1 MCEGGALGRIRAVK
15 VASYRGRCM
24 MAGADVACQC
34 AIDAAIGHGRSEH
47 SETVRTRGY
56 PVCVFV
62 AQLKFNH

>member
-1 MCEGGALGRIRAVK
+1 
-15 VASYRGRCM
+15 

-62 AQLKFNH
+62 AQLKFSH